1 MEQHIADLR
10 KEYIKNI
17 LKKEDLN
24 SDPLRQFAI
33 WFEEAQK
40 AEVSEP
46 NAMNLCTVSTSG
58 KPSSRIVLLKGIEE
72 HAMIFFTNYSSV
84 KGKDMLQNPYVALNF
99 FWPELERQVRIEG
112 TVTKTSAE
120 ESDLYFNSRPIGS
133 QLGAWASPQSAIV
146 KSREEMEANLLEF
159 ERKFKDRV
167 IPRPAHWGG
176 YKVSPEK
183 MEFWQGRASRLH
195 DRFLYSLEGSHWKI
209 DRLAP

>member
-46 NAMNLCTVSTSG
+46 NAMNLSTVSTSG

-120 ESDLYFNSRPIGS
+120 ESDVYFNSRPIGS

>member
-17 LKKEDLN
+17 LRKEDLK
-24 SDPLRQFAI
+24 SDPLSQFAI

-40 AEVSEP
+40 AAAVEP
-46 NAMNLCTVSTSG
+46 NAMTLSTVSASG

-72 HAMIFFTNYSSV
+72 QAMIFFTNYSSD
-84 KGKDMLQNPYVALNF
+84 KGKDMLENPYVALNF

-112 TVTKTSAE
+112 TITKTSAE
-120 ESDLYFNSRPIGS
+120 ESDVYFNSRPIGS
-133 QLGAWASPQSAIV
+133 QLGAWASPQSSIV
-146 KSREEMEANLLEF
+146 NSREEMEANLLEF

-167 IPRPAHWGG
+167 IPRPPHWGG

-195 DRFLYSLEGSHWKI
+195 DRFLYSLEANQWKI